1 MLFCAKAYAI
11 KMRHHLSAPH
21 AYRNAL
27 ICFVGEL
34 LAYTI
39 TKQYI
44 PYYLHSILCL
54 GWGLAGAY
62 FFYVGLSNGTISPK
76 IFPQKDAQPSYL
88 LWGMTLLAVIG
99 AGITFGK
106 AWHKFYDYA
115 KTSDVIH
122 QACTLAQR
130 FFEREKVYQTIHY
143 SGYDLEPTYLPFTW
157 IPFLLTHLLNIDP
170 RLICIFLWGG
180 IMAWGLWWR
189 YRQELSVNQLSFFSL
204 LFALIIALFSQY
216 NPEDV
221 SVTVELLHAFYYGLL
236 IYGLATQQLWIIGLA
251 LVLIL
256 LSRYGLV
263 LWLPVPALL
272 YFIYESRRKTLL
284 LFAGVFAGVFLF
296 YVLPFLVWEHD
307 FSAFL
312 RGFQYYNQAAV
323 GEWKPHTWQQPT
335 DPPYHLF
342 RGIGLAGWAYR
353 LLGGSLE
360 EKIATFKLLQ
370 YVLAFGS
377 VVVGG
382 WLVVK
387 ALKKGMNL
395 TWGMIWSLK
404 VYLLFFYQFI
414 LIPYTYLFLVP
425 ITVSGLMLLFST
437 KNAK

>member
-1 MLFCAKAYAI
+1 ML
-11 KMRHHLSAPH
+11 HHLSATY
-21 AYRNAL
+21 AYRNVL
-27 ICFVGEL
+27 ICFFGEL
-34 LAYTI
+34 LAYTV

-62 FFYVGLSNGTISPK
+62 FFYIGLMNGTISEN
-76 IFPQKDAQPSYL
+76 FSQRKDAQPSYL
-88 LWGMTLLAVIG
+88 LWGMTFLVVIG

-106 AWHKFYDYA
+106 AWHQFYSYA
-115 KTSDVIH
+115 NTSDVIH
-122 QACTLAQR
+122 QACTLAER
-130 FFEREKVYQTIHY
+130 FAEGEKVYQTIHY

-157 IPFLLTHLLNIDP
+157 ISFLLTHLLNLDP
-170 RLICIFLWGG
+170 RLICISFWVGM
-180 IMAWGLWWR
+180 IAWGLWRR
-189 YRQELSVNQLSFFSL
+189 YRRELSVNHLSFFVL
-204 LFALIIALFSQY
+204 LFALIITLFSQY

-221 SVTVELLHAFYYGLL
+221 SVTVELLHASYYGLL
-236 IYGLATQQLWIIGLA
+236 IYGLVTNRLQIIGSA

-263 LWLPVPALL
+263 LWVPVLALL
-272 YFIYESRRKTLL
+272 YFFYESRKKTLL
-284 LFAGVFAGVFLF
+284 LFSGVLAGMLLF
-296 YVLPFLVWEHD
+296 YVLPFLVWEND
-307 FSAFL
+307 FSAFI

-323 GEWKPHTWQQPT
+323 GEWKPHAWQQPT

-353 LLGGSLE
+353 FLGGSLD
-360 EKIATFKLLQ
+360 EKITTFKVMQ
-370 YVLAFGS
+370 YVLSFGS
-377 VVVGG
+377 AVVGG
-382 WLVVK
+382 WLVVR
-387 ALKKGMNL
+387 ALKKEISL
-395 TWGMIWSLK
+395 SWGLIWSLK